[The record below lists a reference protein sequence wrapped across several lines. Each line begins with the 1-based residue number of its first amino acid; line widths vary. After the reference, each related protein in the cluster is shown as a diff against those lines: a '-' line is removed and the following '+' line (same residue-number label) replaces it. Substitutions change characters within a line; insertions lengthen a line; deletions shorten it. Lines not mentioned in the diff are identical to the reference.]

1 MALKPL
7 NKYRKVSHVALAKTL
22 KLLLSGPATAHEI
35 SEETGLHIVTAQEWM
50 RCLRKEQCIH
60 ISGWLPDGLG
70 RDTTAVY
77 QLGKGRDKPR
87 HKFTAAERQA
97 RHRQKLKSLSLHQH
111 LAGATHDQVG
121 QDHH

>member
-50 RCLRKEQCIH
+50 RCLRKEQCVH

-77 QLGKGRDKPR
+77 QLGKGNDKAR
-87 HKFTAAERQA
+87 HKLTAAQRQA
-97 RHRQKLKSLSLHQH
+97 RHRQKLKAISLNHQ
-111 LAGATHDQVG
+111 LAGATHDTSHQS
-121 QDHH
+121 H